1 MSVLFHLARLT
12 LYSASA
18 CFILIYFHEI
28 LMLSNARNATQLHLL
43 FDDTETH
50 ETLYN
55 LSSIQLGSN
64 DANIFPVTIIGL
76 KSMDNHGLKTGLH
89 FFSFWKVNKQNKHL
103 QVIW

>member
-1 MSVLFHLARLT
+1 MGGLFEPPFWVCVCVFEEMGRGGGGT
-12 LYSASA
+12 G
-18 CFILIYFHEI
+18 
-28 LMLSNARNATQLHLL
+28 RNAPQLQLL
-43 FDDTETH
+43 LDDTETH
-50 ETLYN
+50 ETLHN

-89 FFSFWKVNKQNKHL
+89 FFSFWKVNKQNKDL